1 MTSQVAVEEALSRAW
16 QRYEGELVR
25 REAARERMATE
36 VQQLEERVASLMR
49 GEGALDTWC

>member
-1 MTSQVAVEEALSRAW
+1 MEEALSRAW